1 MRIEET
7 LPGSGKIKRAVSGR
21 YLTIKSADAELID
34 SGVGIESVHV
44 GQAETYDLGANF
56 TNKEIHIQN
65 ASTGSNAFKMEVTQQ
80 ELRKAN
86 ENQLTVN
93 TSATVE
99 IANRTTPKA
108 AVSVAA
114 GATVAIVPA
123 NTSRKAVRVSIPSA
137 EAGGLWLGNAAVV
150 VDNGGFL
157 EEGVTDYIATEDVI
171 WAHNPNA
178 SAVKINM
185 LELERV

>member
-7 LPGSGKIKRAVSGR
+7 LPGNGKIKRAVSGR
-21 YLTIKSADAELID
+21 YVTVKSAAAELII

-56 TNKEIHIQN
+56 ASKEIQIQN
-65 ASTGSNAFKMEVTQQ
+65 SSAGSNAFKMEVTQQ

-93 TSATVE
+93 TSATVS

-108 AVSVAA
+108 AISLAA
-114 GATVAIVPA
+114 GATVVIMAA
-123 NTSRKAVRVSIPSA
+123 NASRKAVRVSIPSA
-137 EAGGLWLGNAAVV
+137 ETGGLWLGNAAVA

-157 EEGVTDYIATEDVI
+157 EEGVTDYISTEDVI

-178 SAVKINM
+178 SAVKVNM
-185 LELERV
+185 LELERI